1 MKYKCIIFD
10 CDGVLV
16 DSEEISNRVI
26 IEMANNLGAHIDHD
40 YGIEHFYGKSMQYI
54 YDHLESII
62 GSKLPEFFKDEF
74 RNRTFKLFKTDLRP
88 IPGVH
93 ELLDKISI
101 TYCVASNG
109 PLDKMEI
116 NLTAAKLIDKFENKM
131 FSAYEIG
138 KWKPD
143 PGVFQYAA
151 ERMGFE
157 VKDCLVIEDSLVG
170 IQAAKRGGF
179 DVIGYTN
186 KSNQADFLKEG
197 IQVFFEMEK
206 LLEMI

>member
-16 DSEEISNRVI
+16 DSEEISNRVLI
-26 IEMANNLGAHIDHD
+26 KMVHSLGVEIDYD
-40 YGIEHFYGKSMQYI
+40 YGIEHFYGKSMKYI
-54 YDHLESII
+54 FEHIEDLIDQ
-62 GSKLPEFFKDEF
+62 KLPGQFEEEF
-74 RNRTFKLFKTDLRP
+74 RRRTFKLFNTDLKP
-88 IPGVH
+88 ISGIK
-93 ELLDKISI
+93 ELLEKISI
-101 TYCVASNG
+101 AYCVASNG
-109 PLDKMEI
+109 PLEKMTL
-116 NLTAAKLIDKFENKM
+116 NLTATKLIDKFENKM

-143 PGVFQYAA
+143 PGVFQFAA
-151 ERMGFE
+151 ESMGFE

-179 DVIGYTN
+179 DVIGYAN
-186 KSNQADFLKEG
+186 KSNHADFLKEG

-206 LLEMI
+206 LLEIV